1 MQINKFRSKLN
12 KTSSFL
18 QEPFFSNI
26 QTFDDYEGYFIPIC
40 SNEEK
45 KASYITINQNKSNL
59 FCLHETE
66 SVGSLL
72 VENLSLKPLLVL
84 NGEIFEGAMQDRV
97 ANETVL
103 IPSKTSVEI
112 NVSCV
117 EQGRWSY
124 KTKAFKRGKNMFN
137 YHSKGMKDL
146 YNNSFKHNQPSG
158 SVQNN
163 VWSSISDKQKRM
175 GVFSRTGTINDT
187 YEKYEESLQDLRKKI
202 IEQENQIGLL
212 VMIPGQYIGI
222 DLFTNGDIFEKYK
235 ERLYDSH
242 LIELIEKVRNVRNE
256 RGAFRKQ
263 IDSFMLELMY
273 SKEVYK
279 SKKLGEEYTIYNGF
293 SQVSSS
299 CLALNDNLVH
309 FTAMKN
315 IENRDAR

>member
-84 NGEIFEGAMQDRV
+84 NGEIFDGAMQDRV

-124 KTKAFKRGKNMFN
+124 KTKAFRRGKNMFN

-163 VWSSISDKQKRM
+163 VWSSISDKQRRM

-187 YEKYEESLQDLRKKI
+187 YEKYEESLQDFRKKI
-202 IEQENQIGLL
+202 IEQDNQIGLL
-212 VMIPGQYIGI
+212 VMIPGKYIGI

-235 ERLYDSH
+235 ERLYNSH
-242 LIELIEKVRNVRNE
+242 LIELIERVRNVRKD
-256 RGAFRKQ
+256 RAAFRKQ

-299 CLALNDNLVH
+299 CLTLNDNLVH

-315 IENRDAR
+315 IEKKDAR